1 MKRFMMWLIAFVA
14 FAGGALYAQDYT
26 GSWQGTLHA
35 GGNDLRAV
43 VQITGANG
51 ALKGK
56 FISIDQPGSG
66 MTTTTL
72 TVQGGVM
79 KFTLV
84 GIGATFEGK
93 LSADG
98 KTAVGTWSQG
108 GPAIPLT
115 LEHVTPEA
123 AWPIPEQPAAL
134 KNMAPDAVPGYEVAT
149 IKPSKPDQ
157 QGRGFN
163 LRGRHLVT
171 TNTTAV
177 DLIIFSYGLHAKQV
191 IGGPEWLSTDH
202 FDLDVLPDIEGLPSI
217 KQAGMILRKLLAER
231 FQLKL
236 HQEKKDLSVYVLS
249 VAKTGPKL
257 TKSGSDPNSP
267 PGLGGPPGRF
277 RARNATMTEFAGW
290 MQSVALDRPVVDQ
303 TGLTDRF
310 DWSLSWTPDE
320 SQFGGRVPPPSPDA
334 TETFPS
340 LFTAIQEQ
348 IGLRL
353 EPTKA
358 PVDVYVV
365 DNIAKPSEN

>member
-1 MKRFMMWLIAFVA
+1 MKRFMMWLIALAA
-14 FAGGALYAQDYT
+14 FAGSALCAQDYT
-26 GSWQGTLHA
+26 GTWQGTLHA

-43 VQITGANG
+43 VQITGADG

-79 KFTLV
+79 KFTIL
-84 GIGATFEGK
+84 GLGATFEGK

-123 AWPIPEQPAAL
+123 AWPIPVQPAAL
-134 KNMAPDAVPGYEVAT
+134 KSMPPDAVPGYEVAT
-149 IKPSKPDQ
+149 IKPNNSEQ

-171 TNTTAV
+171 THTTV
-177 DLIIFSYGLHAKQV
+177 TDIIIFSYGLHAKQV
-191 IGGPEWLSTDH
+191 VGGPDWISTQH
-202 FDLDVLPDIEGLPSI
+202 FDLDVLPDMEGLPSI
-217 KQAGMILRKLLAER
+217 KQAGLIFRKILADR
-231 FQLKL
+231 FQLKF
-236 HQEKKDLSVYVLS
+236 HQEKKELSVYVLS
-249 VAKTGPKL
+249 VGKTGSKL
-257 TKSGSDPNSP
+257 MKSGSDPTSP

-310 DWSLSWTPDE
+310 DWTLNWTPDE
-320 SQFGGRVPPPSPDA
+320 SQFGGRVPPPNPDA

-340 LFTAIQEQ
+340 LFTATQEQ
-348 IGLRL
+348 LGLKL
-353 EPTKA
+353 EPMKT
-358 PVDVYVV
+358 PVDVYVI
-365 DNIAKPSEN
+365 DKIEKPSEN